1 MKTAKNLRYNL
12 AVKITFTT
20 FTSANA
26 TVKETLQG
34 FKSYI
39 KNFVNITCKNP
50 KIEELILLSYD
61 SCNAINTGKGNFFL
75 FLKFFVNSSVIR
87 DDIEARLN
95 MFVSTSAK
103 WDLSETTS
111 SNVTVSRS
119 ESALLLPLLMWK
131 LDKRT
136 HCFVEEENLEV
147 GLTEYF
153 DVDVSPL
160 LICQS
165 LIIKDYEF
173 GVDWTSIRNEYA
185 YKGLKCHHLTLM
197 HTMMV

>member
-1 MKTAKNLRYNL
+1 
-12 AVKITFTT
+12 
-20 FTSANA
+20 
-26 TVKETLQG
+26 
-34 FKSYI
+34 
-39 KNFVNITCKNP
+39 
-50 KIEELILLSYD
+50 
-61 SCNAINTGKGNFFL
+61 
-75 FLKFFVNSSVIR
+75 
-87 DDIEARLN
+87 

-197 HTMMV
+197 DTMMV